1 MVQTVTPFLLGL
13 ILGLALIIPI
23 GVQSLFVLNQGLL
36 VGFPRAFVGVAA
48 VCLCDTF
55 LIILGAMGASALL
68 ALLGYQ
74 ELLIIVGS
82 IYLLIMGLLT
92 LRARQH
98 RTQTEHLTRVGATV
112 AQAVGVSVLNPHAIL
127 DTVGVL
133 GATISAQAAEGRV
146 AFVVGA
152 VGGSGTRCSVWA
164 PRSCRSGSHP
174 GLGCGSSAPQE
185 QSCWSW
191 LASCRQG
198 WRELRA
204 QAWDHGRKVGQI
216 KAELVTGR

>member
-1 MVQTVTPFLLGL
+1 MIQTVTPLVLGL
-13 ILGLALIIPI
+13 VLGLALIIPI

-48 VCLCDTF
+48 VCFCDTF
-55 LIILGAMGASALL
+55 LIVLGAAGASALL

-74 ELLIIVGS
+74 EHLIIAGS

-92 LRARQH
+92 LGTRPHGTR
-98 RTQTEHLTRVGATV
+98 TEHLTRVGATV

-133 GATISAQAAEGRV
+133 GATISAQAAEERV

-152 VGGSGTRCSVWA
+152 IGASWLWYSVLGMGASVLQKRITPWVRLWIQRASGTIMLVLA
-164 PRSCRSGSHP
+164 GVLLSG
-174 GLGCGSSAPQE
+174 
-185 QSCWSW
+185 
-191 LASCRQG
+191 LA
-198 WRELRA
+198 
-204 QAWDHGRKVGQI
+204 
-216 KAELVTGR
+216 